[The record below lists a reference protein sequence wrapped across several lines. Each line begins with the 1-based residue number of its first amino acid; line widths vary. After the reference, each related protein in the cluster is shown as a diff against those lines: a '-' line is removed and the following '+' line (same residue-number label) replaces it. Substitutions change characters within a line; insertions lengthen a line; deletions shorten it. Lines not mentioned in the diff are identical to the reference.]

1 MNATR
6 IRLIQPRVFGAP
18 AGVWVGVLLAMGCSE
33 AGAAALGPAA
43 TSAGLMAAVAVLVLL
58 QGWPAQVPAV
68 ALTSVGGVLLLAGA
82 AAWVWRTRALQRG
95 FGGSGSVLALRP
107 MAARP
112 AAALAERPT
121 PLALPAGM
129 TVPALLA
136 ELRGQFVQLQAAWDV
151 RDIPTLS
158 ALTTPQMLEEF
169 CFEWPGGVP
178 ACVPSRTD
186 VLTLDAVLLGFE
198 ELAGTQL
205 ASVEFSGLIRE
216 AADRGATPFRELWM
230 LAKPNAVGA
239 RWKLARHQ
247 ALL

>member
-1 MNATR
+1 MNAMPTSFT
-6 IRLIQPRVFGAP
+6 QPRVLGAP
-18 AGVWVGVLLAMGCSE
+18 AGVWVGVLLAMGSSE

-43 TSAGLMAAVAVLVLL
+43 TSAGLMAALAVLVLL

-82 AAWVWRTRALQRG
+82 AAWVWRTRAVQRG
-95 FGGSGSVLALRP
+95 FGASGSVLALRP
-107 MAARP
+107 IAPRP
-112 AAALAERPT
+112 AAALAQRPAA
-121 PLALPAGM
+121 LALPAGM
-129 TVPALLA
+129 TMPTLLV
-136 ELRGQFVQLQAAWDV
+136 ELRCQFVQLQAAWDV
-151 RDIPTLS
+151 RDLPTLS
-158 ALTTPQMLEEF
+158 TLTTPQMLEEL
-169 CFEWPGGVP
+169 CFEWPGGAP
-178 ACVPSRTD
+178 AGASSRTD

-230 LAKPNAVGA
+230 LAKSNDHGSH
-239 RWKLARHQ
+239 WKLARHQ

>member
-1 MNATR
+1 MQATR
-6 IRLIQPRVFGAP
+6 IRLIQPRLLGAP

-33 AGAAALGPAA
+33 ASAVALGPAA
-43 TSAGLMAAVAVLVLL
+43 TSAGLMAALAVLVLL
-58 QGWPAQVPAV
+58 QGWPAQVPAA

-82 AAWVWRTRALQRG
+82 AAWVWRTRAVQRG

-107 MAARP
+107 MAGCP
-112 AAALAERPT
+112 TAAFAERPA

-129 TVPALLA
+129 TVPALLV
-136 ELRGQFVQLQAAWDV
+136 ELRCQFVQLQAAWDV
-151 RDIPTLS
+151 RDLPTLS

-169 CFEWPGGVP
+169 CFEWPGAAP
-178 ACVPSRTD
+178 ACASSRTD

-230 LAKPNAVGA
+230 LAKSNDDGS